1 MRHGLGPNRG
11 MPDSWLKVF
20 GRVLFGLSVAFL
32 LHMAAE
38 YANVHWGWRSLNDWA
53 GDFYVSLFEDQAR
66 HGENPVPFLFIDIDD
81 ETHERWGYPPATP
94 RDRLDKLIEFAR
106 RSCAALIFVDVD
118 LSSRRSYGALL
129 PEGDSRVALV
139 EALEAQDEALK
150 DSLLAPVPC
159 NDTGREDHLGTPV
172 LLHREFE
179 TRVGASTDQIL
190 GVRPSVLDEVVEK
203 SDVGQGP
210 HLAWVATVYEESP
223 DGMVRQWRLSQE
235 ATVEAQW
242 KGEKKR
248 REIRIPSVQLYSCAF
263 IHDRHDVLNAEN
275 DKETR
280 NKAASNEDAKKN
292 SERFE
297 RLQSLM
303 AAHKPVVDLHNNLNT
318 GRKAL
323 QQDCGWHPTYHDS
336 HDTSRFLYVI
346 SWNPEEP
353 SLFGGPEIP
362 WKGKTIRLFTRLPAI
377 SVLNQVNKDESY
389 TALDLV
395 ADKIVIIGGSYS
407 ESRDYYRTPVGHM
420 PGAVVIANAI
430 HSLLNYKLLKSI
442 YGWKAVLLAVIM
454 VVLFAIAQGIVG
466 RFVNAHTL
474 AATLGIA
481 AVLSIAAI
489 TISILYYV
497 SAIWVNI
504 VAAICAM
511 YWEYRL
517 ESIGVLPWI
526 RKKLFGK
533 SGGRW
538 LKGG

>member
-1 MRHGLGPNRG
+1 MALASSRG

-81 ETHERWGYPPATP
+81 ETHERWGHPPATP

-159 NDTGREDHLGTPV
+159 NDPIRAGREDLPGTPV

-179 TRVGASTDQIL
+179 TRIGASPDQIL
-190 GVRPSVLDEVVEK
+190 SVRPSVLDEAVEK
-203 SDVGQGP
+203 TDVGQDP
-210 HLAWVATVYEESP
+210 HLAWVATVYEQSP
-223 DGMVRQWRLSQE
+223 DGVVRQWRLAQE
-235 ATVEAQW
+235 ATVEAQK

-248 REIRIPSVQLYSCAF
+248 QEIRVPSVQLYSCAF
-263 IHDRHDVLNAEN
+263 IRDRQDVLNAAN

-280 NKAASNEDAKKN
+280 SKAASNEDAKNN

-303 AAHKPVVDLHNNLNT
+303 AGHKPVVDAHNSLT
-318 GRKAL
+318 AGRKAL
-323 QQDCGWHPTYHDS
+323 KHDCGWDPTYHDS
-336 HDTSRFLYVI
+336 HDTRRFLYVI

-362 WKGKTIRLFTRLPAI
+362 WKGKTVHLFTRLPAI
-377 SVLNQVNKDESY
+377 SVLDQMNKDESY

-420 PGAVVIANAI
+420 PGAVVIANAT
-430 HSLLNYKLLKSI
+430 HSLLNYKPLKSI
-442 YGWKAVLLAVIM
+442 YGWEAVLLAVIL
-454 VVLFAIAQGIVG
+454 VVLFAIAQGLVG
-466 RFVNAHTL
+466 RFVSAHTL
-474 AATLGIA
+474 AVTLGIA

-511 YWEYRL
+511 HWEYRL
-517 ESIGVLPWI
+517 ESIGVLPWL
-526 RKKLFGK
+526 RKKLLGK
-533 SGGRW
+533 SSGH
-538 LKGG
+538 